1 MANSALITFTKAV
14 GGYSSQSGVR
24 VLGVN
29 PSPTETDRLMKL
41 YKERAQQ
48 QLGDKE
54 KWREMLTHLPFGRLA
69 KPEEIANLVVF
80 LASDKASYLSGLVI
94 DADGGAMY
102 AR

>member
-1 MANSALITFTKAV
+1 
-14 GGYSSQSGVR
+14 
-24 VLGVN
+24 
-29 PSPTETDRLMKL
+29 
-41 YKERAQQ
+41 
-48 QLGDKE
+48 
-54 KWREMLTHLPFGRLA
+54 MLTHLPFGRLA

>member
-1 MANSALITFTKAV
+1 
-14 GGYSSQSGVR
+14 
-24 VLGVN
+24 LGIN
-29 PSPTETDRLMKL
+29 PGPTETDRLIKV
-41 YKERAQQ
+41 YKQRAQFQ
-48 QLGDKE
+48 FNDE
-54 KWREMLTHLPFGRLA
+54 SKWRDLLPNLPFGRPT